1 MWIEAIISQDDF
13 ASLAGELF
21 PLSIHLG
28 AADSEHYLLLSTAT
42 ALSLVEGRGLRFT
55 CNAQIRWPVLG
66 MDVPINVQGL
76 TVLVE
81 PSVEEGSESL
91 QLDVQLEHANVSWL
105 PALVDA
111 KIVEAV
117 NDALRKRRAELSW
130 NFAQA
135 LSHEFPL
142 PELLQPLRALDL
154 KAGWGKIR
162 VTAEAMVLVIS
173 FRASALLSSSVS
185 AQASERDELLPSAAG
200 FEAPARPSPRQITTP
215 PSVIDQPSPKTVA
228 IATAIV
234 LTAGYLTVRG
244 ALRVFGASRSSH
256 RAGW

>member
-1 MWIEAIISQDDF
+1 MWIEAIISQADF
-13 ASLAGELF
+13 AALAAELF

-28 AADSEHYLLLSTAT
+28 AADSEHYLLLSAAT

-55 CNAQIRWPVLG
+55 CDAQLRWPVLG
-66 MDVPINVQGL
+66 IDVPINVHGL

-81 PSVEEGSESL
+81 PSVAEGSESL
-91 QLDVQLEHANVSWL
+91 QLAVHLEHANVSWL
-105 PALVDA
+105 PGLVDA
-111 KIVEAV
+111 KIVAAV
-117 NDALRKRRAELSW
+117 NDALDKKRAELSW
-130 NFAQA
+130 NFAKA
-135 LSHEFPL
+135 LSHEFQL

-173 FRASALLSSSVS
+173 FRASALLSGSVS
-185 AQASERDELLPSAAG
+185 RAATEREGLLPSAAG
-200 FEAPARPSPRQITTP
+200 PAAPALAARRHIRVP
-215 PSVIDQPSPKTVA
+215 PSALDQPSPKTVA

-234 LTAGYLTVRG
+234 LTAGYLTLRG
-244 ALRVFGASRSSH
+244 ALRIFGASNSSH